1 MRRREFLGVLGGA
14 AVWPLG
20 AHAQPPTMPVVGF
33 LHSASPGRYDHLIAA
48 FRQGLR
54 EAGYVEGRNV
64 SIEYRWAEG
73 RFDRLPALAAD
84 LIQRRV
90 AVIGAFGGNAT
101 PNAAKKMTLDIPI
114 VFSSGEV
121 DPVKSGLV
129 SSLNRPGGNVTGI
142 SPMTGALA
150 AKRME
155 LLHELVPKT
164 TVIGYLAN
172 PNNPNIETTRPEVHA
187 AARILG
193 LQLHAIDAGTER
205 EIDAGFAAFAQ
216 RGIGALFV
224 GSDPFYF
231 ARQEQ
236 IVALA
241 ARHSLPASYYTRE
254 FVTAGGLISYAASF
268 VDAYRQAG
276 VYAGRI
282 LKGEKPADLPIIQS
296 VKFELVINLKTAK
309 ALSLTIPS
317 TLLARADEVIE

>member
-1 MRRREFLGVLGGA
+1 MKRREFIIGGA
-14 AVWPLG
+14 AAAWPF
-20 AHAQPPTMPVVGF
+20 AARTQQPTMPVVGF
-33 LHSASPGRYDHLIAA
+33 LHSASPGPYRHLIAA
-48 FRQGLR
+48 FSQGLR
-54 EAGYVEGRNV
+54 EVGYFEGRNV

-73 RFDRLPALAAD
+73 QFDRLPALAAD
-84 LIQRRV
+84 LVQRRV
-90 AVIGAFGGNAT
+90 AAIGAFGGNAA
-101 PNAAKKMTLDIPI
+101 PNAAKKVTLDIPI

-129 SSLNRPGGNVTGI
+129 NSLNRPGGNVTGI

-155 LLHELVPKT
+155 LLHQLMPKA
-164 TVIGYLAN
+164 TVVGYLAN
-172 PNNPNIETTRPEVHA
+172 PNNSNIETTRGEVNA
-187 AARILG
+187 AARTLG
-193 LQLHAIDAGTER
+193 LQLSAFDAGTER

-216 RGIGALFV
+216 RGVGALFV

-231 ARQEQ
+231 ARREQ

-241 ARHSLPASYYTRE
+241 ARHLIPASYYTRE

-276 VYAGRI
+276 VYTGRI

-309 ALSLTIPS
+309 ALGLDVP
-317 TLLARADEVIE
+317 LFLQQRADEVIE

>member
-1 MRRREFLGVLGGA
+1 MKRREFIIGGA
-14 AVWPLG
+14 AAAWPF
-20 AHAQPPTMPVVGF
+20 AARTQQPTMPVVGF
-33 LHSASPGRYDHLIAA
+33 LHSASPGPYRHLIAA
-48 FRQGLR
+48 FSQGLR
-54 EAGYVEGRNV
+54 EVGYFEGRNV

-73 RFDRLPALAAD
+73 QFDRLPALAAD
-84 LIQRRV
+84 LVQRRV
-90 AVIGAFGGNAT
+90 AAIGAFGGNAA
-101 PNAAKKMTLDIPI
+101 PNAAKKVTLDIPI

-129 SSLNRPGGNVTGI
+129 NSLNRPGGNVTGI

-155 LLHELVPKT
+155 LLHQLMPKA
-164 TVIGYLAN
+164 TVVGYLAN
-172 PNNPNIETTRPEVHA
+172 PNNPNIETTRGEVNA
-187 AARILG
+187 AARTLG
-193 LQLHAIDAGTER
+193 LQLSAFDAGTER

-216 RGIGALFV
+216 RGVGALFV

-231 ARQEQ
+231 ARREQ

-241 ARHSLPASYYTRE
+241 ARHLIPASYYTRE

-276 VYAGRI
+276 VYTGRI

-309 ALSLTIPS
+309 ALGLDVP
-317 TLLARADEVIE
+317 LFLQQRADEVIE